1 MSTALPADISP
12 SPKEMLQNKYY
23 ESQIEAGCD
32 EAGRGCLAGPVFA
45 AAVILPDDY
54 VNETLNDSKQLSE
67 KKRYLLREQIERD
80 ALAWAVG
87 VVTAQEIDHIN
98 ILNASILAMHRA
110 LDRLSLR
117 PEAVIVDGNKFKP
130 YIPFATLSPE
140 ERAVAISKSV
150 TATVSATSPADMISS
165 PLPSTTIVKGDGKYL
180 SIAAASILAKTYRDD
195 FMKQIDE
202 EYPAYQWKKNKGYP
216 TKAHYAAIREHG
228 PSPYH
233 RLTFAGVVDR
243 QLTIDFG
250 KE

>member
-1 MSTALPADISP
+1 MSAALPADISP

-23 ESQIEAGCD
+23 ESKIEAGCD

-140 ERAVAISKSV
+140 ERAVAISQSV
-150 TATVSATSPADMISS
+150 TATVSATSSADMISS

-195 FMKQIDE
+195 FMKQIDD